1 MSRTAVLFG
10 WVLLLMVVAGSC
22 SATQPQESTPFASVI
37 GKVWMHVDGE
47 WQHPPADAD
56 YPNNYRSAPV
66 TLIRFTSDH
75 EFSVMHCWIIEDAKK
90 LTISNGDGQAISI
103 GTWSEDAAEVVTKF
117 RRVYETV
124 QPVGGGKYPGPE
136 ERATA
141 SVVGHRVQFN
151 GKLFDEAKSLDV
163 RNYEEFIGP
172 ERAKLNVAK

>member
-1 MSRTAVLFG
+1 
-10 WVLLLMVVAGSC
+10 MVVAGSC
-22 SATQPQESTPFASVI
+22 SATQPQESTPFVSVT
-37 GKVWMHVDGE
+37 GKVWMHADGE

-124 QPVGGGKYPGPE
+124 PPVGGDKYPGSE

-163 RNYEEFIGP
+163 RSYEEFIGP
-172 ERAKLNVAK
+172 ERTKLNVTK

>member
-1 MSRTAVLFG
+1 MG
-10 WVLLLMVVAGSC
+10 WVLLLMIVAGSC

-47 WQHPPADAD
+47 WQRPPTDAD
-56 YPNNYRSAPV
+56 YPSNYRSAPV
-66 TLIRFTSDH
+66 TLIRFTNDH
-75 EFSVMHCWIIEDAKK
+75 EFSLMHCWIIENAKK

-103 GTWSEDAAEVVTKF
+103 GTWSEDAAQVVAKLH
-117 RRVYETV
+117 RVYETV

-141 SVVGHRVQFN
+141 SVVGHRVRFA
-151 GKLFDEAKSLDV
+151 GKLFDEAKTLDV

>member
-1 MSRTAVLFG
+1 MNQQGALIG
-10 WVLLLMVVAGSC
+10 CVLLLMVERGSC
-22 SATQPQESTPFASVI
+22 SPAPPQTSASFASAI

-56 YPNNYRSAPV
+56 YPTNYRSAPV
-66 TLIRFTSDH
+66 TLVRFTSDH

-90 LTISNGDGQAISI
+90 LTISNGDGQAILI
-103 GTWSEDAAEVVTKF
+103 GTWSEEAAEVVTKF

-136 ERATA
+136 EHATA
-141 SVVGHRVQFN
+141 FVVGHRVQFN
-151 GKLFDEAKSLDV
+151 GKLFEEAKSLDV
-163 RNYEEFIGP
+163 RSYEEFIGP